1 MARDEEDRFRP
12 RPAPPK
18 HGRSAKGERFVA
30 KVLRQVSRSGPI
42 WTGAAPARS
51 GANFGRGRVAARF
64 APVGPSPRMRRVV
77 IKSRF
82 VKVKPGGD
90 GIGRHL
96 RYICRDGVTLEGEAG
111 RAYSADTEDADTRA
125 FEARSQGDR
134 HQFRF
139 IVSPEDAQELGD
151 LKDYTRALMARMAVD
166 LETRLDWV
174 AVDHWDTDNP
184 HTHIVLRGRADNG
197 HDLVIAPDYMGH
209 GMRTRAAGIATEW
222 LGPRTQREIEHSL
235 TREIE
240 QERYTTLDR
249 NLMRQAV
256 VDVIDARELCGD
268 PPYQA
273 MLRARLQR
281 LSGLGLAT
289 QLDSNRWQLDGRLEA
304 TLRCLGDQGDIIR
317 TLHRAMR
324 GQAREFVIHA
334 PERESAPVIGMIA
347 GKGLADELRDTGY
360 LIVDGVDGQA
370 HYVRLPRQMDIAEY
384 PVGGIVEI
392 RLPRESV
399 ADRNIA
405 GLARGGLYHTADHL
419 KSVKGRDGD
428 PERIVQPHVR
438 RLETLRRAG
447 IVQRLAEG
455 VWKIPDDLRERGRA
469 FDLQRT
475 GGVTVA
481 LRAHLSLAQQTRAL
495 GATWLDAQLIG
506 EGRDL
511 AATGFGAQVREAM
524 QARGAY
530 LEKQGLA
537 QRQGNR
543 IVLARNLLRTLR
555 MRELDAAAKSI
566 ATDSGLV
573 YRPLSE
579 RGTASGIYRGSIM
592 LASGRY
598 ALLEQGPSFTLAPW
612 RPVIEQRLGQSLA
625 VSVQAGRATW
635 SIGRSRSLSL

>member
-1 MARDEEDRFRP
+1 MARGEEDRFRP

-18 HGRSAKGERFVA
+18 HDRSAGGERYVA
-30 KVLRQVSRSGPI
+30 KVLRQVSRSGPT
-42 WTGAAPARS
+42 WAGAASPRS

-64 APVGPSPRMRRVV
+64 APAEPSPRMRRVV

-82 VKVKPGGD
+82 VKVMPGGD

-96 RYICRDGVTLEGEAG
+96 RYICRDGVTREGQAG
-111 RAYSADTEDADTRA
+111 RAYGADTEDADTRA
-125 FEARSQGDR
+125 FEARSRNDR

-151 LKDYTRALMARMAVD
+151 LKAYTRALMARMAVD

-197 HDLVIAPDYMGH
+197 QDLVIAPDYMSH
-209 GMRTRAAGIATEW
+209 GMRVRAADIATEW
-222 LGPRTQREIEHSL
+222 LGPRTQREIAHSL

-240 QERYTTLDR
+240 QKRYTTLDR

-256 VDVIDARELCGD
+256 VDVVDARELRGD
-268 PPYQA
+268 LPYQA

-289 QLDSNRWQLDGRLEA
+289 RLDPNRWQLDGRLEA
-304 TLRCLGDQGDIIR
+304 TLRGLGDRSDIIR

-334 PERESAPVIGMIA
+334 PERESASVIGRIA
-347 GKGLADELRDTGY
+347 AKGLADELHDTGY
-360 LIVDGVDGQA
+360 LIVDGVDGRA
-370 HYVRLPRQMDIAEY
+370 HYIGLPFQTDIADY
-384 PVGGIVEI
+384 PAGGIVEI
-392 RLPRESV
+392 RPIQDSA
-399 ADRNIA
+399 ADCNIA
-405 GLARGGLYHTADHL
+405 AVARDGLYRTTDHL
-419 KSVKGRDGD
+419 TSVKGRDSD
-428 PERIVQPHVR
+428 PERIVQSHVR
-438 RLETLRRAG
+438 RLEALRRAG
-447 IVQRLAEG
+447 IVQRVAEG
-455 VWKIPDDLRERGRA
+455 AWKIPDDLRERGRA

-475 GGVTVA
+475 GGVAVA
-481 LRAHLSLAQQTRAL
+481 LRTHLPLARQTRAL
-495 GATWLDAQLIG
+495 GATWLDTQLIG

-530 LEKQGLA
+530 LETQGLA
-537 QRQGNR
+537 QRRGER
-543 IVLARNLLRTLR
+543 FVLARDLLRTLR
-555 MRELDAAAKSI
+555 TRELDAAAKTITSD
-566 ATDSGLV
+566 TGLV
-573 YRPLSE
+573 YRPLGE
-579 RGTASGIYRGSIM
+579 RGTASGIYRRSIM
-592 LASGRY
+592 VASGRY
-598 ALLEQGPSFTLAPW
+598 AVLEQGPSFTLVPW

-625 VSVQAGRATW
+625 VSIQAGRATW
-635 SIGRSRSLSL
+635 SIGRSRSLSR